1 MRPAYTPA
9 LSPKTSTPALKRFSA
24 LSRELGIWS
33 VLGSVAV
40 PSPDGR
46 SYNRQYVFDDTGAV
60 RATYEK
66 IHLFDVNLSAGEQY
80 KESATLSPGARA
92 VTTDTPW
99 GNMGLSICYDVRFPH
114 LYRDLAKA
122 GAEFLTCPAAF
133 THKTGSAHWHVLLPC
148 ACHRDRVLCV
158 RDLPVS
164 AITARH
170 VPMAIH

>member
-1 MRPAYTPA
+1 MGKTFKVGLVQTCAGADMTETLDRAEALSRKAAADGAEMIVLAEYFSCYHVDETGIHTGPVAENEHPA
-9 LSPKTSTPALKRFSA
+9 LRRFSA

-99 GNMGLSICYDVRFPH
+99 G
-114 LYRDLAKA
+114 
-122 GAEFLTCPAAF
+122 
-133 THKTGSAHWHVLLPC
+133 
-148 ACHRDRVLCV
+148 
-158 RDLPVS
+158 
-164 AITARH
+164 
-170 VPMAIH
+170 